1 LSVSFSSL
9 ICHGVLQHAM
19 SFLMQNIAY
28 AALSVWFYLVI
39 LLALVVNLVC
49 CSFAI
54 TLNNW
59 SGNSNSGLGFFDY
72 FKSYWLKATVN
83 IQRRLMLYWKQ
94 LESEHGMMSNTLSQN
109 LKNLLLTFQG
119 MNRWRY
125 WFQFF

>member
-54 TLNNW
+54 TLNN
-59 SGNSNSGLGFFDY
+59 
-72 FKSYWLKATVN
+72 
-83 IQRRLMLYWKQ
+83 
-94 LESEHGMMSNTLSQN
+94 
-109 LKNLLLTFQG
+109 
-119 MNRWRY
+119 
-125 WFQFF
+125 